1 MRELRLLFRAKRR
14 LCSHLNEGIGVIL
27 VHCLTGSQLGHTQRA
42 IARSAHVTDIPERN
56 LLMTTYLLSFTLI
69 PSLGTDRGVR
79 S

>member
-1 MRELRLLFRAKRR
+1 MRGLRLLFRAKRR

-56 LLMTTYLLSFTLI
+56 LLMTTYLLSFDLTRSSCTL
-69 PSLGTDRGVR
+69 RGVL